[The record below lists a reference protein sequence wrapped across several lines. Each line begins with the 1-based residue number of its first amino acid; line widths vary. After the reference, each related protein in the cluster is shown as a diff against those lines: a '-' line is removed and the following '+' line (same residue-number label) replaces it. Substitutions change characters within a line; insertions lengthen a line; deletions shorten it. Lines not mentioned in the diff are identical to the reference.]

1 MTHVANFPT
10 EAQRVMQ
17 ERFGKDSLIALA
29 TAVDNIPHVRTV
41 DAYYEDGSFYTITWA
56 KSGKMQ
62 QIAQNP
68 NVAICG
74 DCFTASGTAENMG
87 WFGKPENQT
96 IAKKLRAAFA
106 AWIDNGHSD
115 LQDENT
121 VILRVRLQKGMLY
134 DHGKRY
140 EILF

>member
-1 MTHVANFPT
+1 MTHMASFPI

-29 TAVDNIPHVRTV
+29 TAVDNIPYVRAV

-68 NVAICG
+68 VVSICG
-74 DCFTASGTAENMG
+74 DWFTASGTAENMG
-87 WFGKPENQT
+87 WLGKEENRA
-96 IAKKLRAAFA
+96 IADKLRAAFA
-106 AWIDNGHSD
+106 AWLDNGHTD

-121 VILRVRLQKGMLY
+121 VILRIRLHRGTLF
-134 DHGKRY
+134 DHGTRH
-140 EILF
+140 EITF